1 MGCKLGTAVGYAVR
15 FDQKVDEGGAK
26 TAIKFVTDGL
36 LLRETLYDP
45 LLSSYAVI
53 MLDEAHERSM
63 YVRALRYIARAC
75 VRACC
80 INDKCEGTD
89 PLTAS

>member
-15 FDQKVDEGGAK
+15 FDQKVDQGGAK
-26 TAIKFVTDGL
+26 TAVKFVTDGL

-45 LLSSYAVI
+45 LLSSYSVI

-63 YVRALRYIARAC
+63 YERALRC

-80 INDKCEGTD
+80 FNDKCEGT
-89 PLTAS
+89 TTTTR